1 MRERMGERYIERD
14 REREKQ
20 RQRDRE
26 MVLYVIASGA
36 FSWLLTQTKNQINKK
51 FSSSKSSKLTQLI
64 QNLSVKMFMFL

>member
-36 FSWLLTQTKNQINKK
+36 FSWLLTQTKKIK
-51 FSSSKSSKLTQLI
+51 
-64 QNLSVKMFMFL
+64 